1 MRGGAS
7 RRRPSAVLVPERRP
21 QSKSRVSGSARW
33 QPATQR
39 AAHNP
44 RVRERWCTNC
54 KQGVEAQTPKVRG
67 LGLGGVVLIA
77 AFVVAAVTAYKQGD
91 ESRVSVLAIGGA
103 VAVGVLLLLREM
115 AAAKATRC
123 PICRSKRSLRR
134 P

>member
-1 MRGGAS
+1 MLGHA
-7 RRRPSAVLVPERRP
+7 
-21 QSKSRVSGSARW
+21 GSALDGTR
-33 QPATQR
+33 R

-54 KQGVEAQTPKVRG
+54 NQWVVGQTPKARG

-77 AFVVAAVTAYKQGD
+77 AFVVAAVTALKQGD

-103 VAVGVLLLLREM
+103 VAVGVLFLLREI
-115 AAAKATRC
+115 AAATGTRC
-123 PICRSKRSLRR
+123 PICHSKRSLRR